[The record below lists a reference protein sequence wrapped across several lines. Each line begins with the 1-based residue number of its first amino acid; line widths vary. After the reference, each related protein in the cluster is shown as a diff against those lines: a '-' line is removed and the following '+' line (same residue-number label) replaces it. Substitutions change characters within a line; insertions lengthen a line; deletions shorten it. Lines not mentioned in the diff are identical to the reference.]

1 MMKKILYVAAV
12 VLPLF
17 MLGSCRGVYQYNTA
31 NALRLAPDEV
41 RLNLDLDNFEL
52 LGETTI
58 SVQTRTYFGIF
69 TKVDS
74 INGES
79 YNFRQVKHTDLNG
92 WSQMKADKHLRK
104 ALYKVVEEFPNADYY
119 VPVFEKTDK
128 ERLFLGRYE
137 RKQMTV
143 KAYRFKQ

>member
-1 MMKKILYVAAV
+1 MAAV

-17 MLGSCRGVYQYNTA
+17 MLGSCRGMYQYNTA
-31 NALRLAPDEV
+31 NALRLTPDEV
-41 RLNLDLDNFEL
+41 RLNLDMDNFEL
-52 LGETTI
+52 LGETII

-69 TKVDS
+69 TKTDS

-79 YNFRQVKHTDLNG
+79 YNFRQVKRTDLKG
-92 WSQMKADKHLRK
+92 WNQMKIDRHLRK
-104 ALYKVVEEFPNADYY
+104 ALYKVVEEFPHADYY

-137 RKQMTV
+137 KKQMTV
-143 KAYRFKQ
+143 KAYRFRQ